1 MILLYRG
8 QKTLFMHCSCTVHR
22 SHDTIHTFKNYFA
35 TVFSVF
41 SFSNNKFNSNGPICM
56 YNTTLHLNS
65 TVFDNNNNS
74 NNNNN
79 NNKIL
84 VLEGENPFLLFLR
97 LALVSA
103 DRFLNY
109 RLGHPINL

>member
-1 MILLYRG
+1 
-8 QKTLFMHCSCTVHR
+8 
-22 SHDTIHTFKNYFA
+22 
-35 TVFSVF
+35 
-41 SFSNNKFNSNGPICM
+41 M
-56 YNTTLHLNS
+56 YNTALHLNS
-65 TVFDNNNNS
+65 TVFDDDDN

-103 DRFLNY
+103 DRFLN
-109 RLGHPINL
+109 

>member
-1 MILLYRG
+1 
-8 QKTLFMHCSCTVHR
+8 
-22 SHDTIHTFKNYFA
+22 
-35 TVFSVF
+35 
-41 SFSNNKFNSNGPICM
+41 M

-65 TVFDNNNNS
+65 TVFDD

-97 LALVSA
+97 LALANA
-103 DRFLNY
+103 DRFLN
-109 RLGHPINL
+109 